1 MKLIRYL
8 PSSLLI
14 LVILTICLRASF
26 FFSVGW
32 ILLFISVPHP
42 LSVSSLC
49 QLLSCFLFSW
59 YDQSLSII
67 WRRGNWGGGV
77 DGVFLCLDRIYL
89 IPPYWTN
96 KKKWLPLPPPLSLA
110 VNWQS
115 LFYGSFL
122 ILCWRQLPP
131 PPRSPWKL
139 QGPPQNPPILS
150 SHLILYATPTQ
161 SAEHGACYDNLVSG
175 FIHS

>member
-89 IPPYWTN
+89 IPPYN
-96 KKKWLPLPPPLSLA
+96 KQKNNYCPSPPPLSLA

-115 LFYGSFL
+115 LFYSSFL
-122 ILCWRQLPP
+122 ILYWRQLPP
-131 PPRSPWKL
+131 PLPSFPLRTTGSTPK
-139 QGPPQNPPILS
+139 S
-150 SHLILYATPTQ
+150 SNSEQ
-161 SAEHGACYDNLVSG
+161 SLDSACYTYSVSRAW
-175 FIHS
+175 SMLW

>member
-1 MKLIRYL
+1 MKLIRDL
-8 PSSLLI
+8 PSSLLM
-14 LVILTICLRASF
+14 LLILTICMRARLSI
-26 FFSVGW
+26 FFSFGL

-49 QLLSCFLFSW
+49 QLLNCFLFSW

-89 IPPYWTN
+89 IPPYN
-96 KKKWLPLPPPLSLA
+96 KQKKNYCPSPPSH
-110 VNWQS
+110 WQLIGS
-115 LFYGSFL
+115 HSSMGSFL

-131 PPRSPWKL
+131 PPLVPPENYRVYPKIL
-139 QGPPQNPPILS
+139 Q
-150 SHLILYATPTQ
+150 
-161 SAEHGACYDNLVSG
+161 
-175 FIHS
+175 F

>member
-1 MKLIRYL
+1 MKLIRDL
-8 PSSLLI
+8 PSSLLM
-14 LVILTICLRASF
+14 LVILTICLRARLSF
-26 FFSVGW
+26 FFSVGL

-49 QLLSCFLFSW
+49 QLLNCFLFSW

-89 IPPYWTN
+89 IPPYN
-96 KKKWLPLPPPLSLA
+96 KQKKKLLPLPPLSLA

-115 LFYGSFL
+115 LFYGFFL
-122 ILCWRQLPP
+122 NTLLATTPP
-131 PPRSPWKL
+131 PLPSFPLRTTGSIPK
-139 QGPPQNPPILS
+139 S
-150 SHLILYATPTQ
+150 SNFEQ
-161 SAEHGACYDNLVSG
+161 SLDFACYTYSVSRAW
-175 FIHS
+175 SML

>member
-1 MKLIRYL
+1 MKLIRDL
-8 PSSLLI
+8 PSSLLM
-14 LVILTICLRASF
+14 LLILTICLRARLSF
-26 FFSVGW
+26 FFSVGL

-49 QLLSCFLFSW
+49 QLLNCFLFSW

-89 IPPYWTN
+89 IPPYN
-96 KKKWLPLPPPLSLA
+96 KQKNNFCPPFSLA

-131 PPRSPWKL
+131 PPPLVPPENYRVYPKIL
-139 QGPPQNPPILS
+139 Q
-150 SHLILYATPTQ
+150 
-161 SAEHGACYDNLVSG
+161 
-175 FIHS
+175 F

>member
-1 MKLIRYL
+1 MKLIRDL
-8 PSSLLI
+8 PSSLLM
-14 LVILTICLRASF
+14 LVILTICLRARLSF
-26 FFSVGW
+26 FFSVGL

-49 QLLSCFLFSW
+49 QLLNCFLFSW

-89 IPPYWTN
+89 IPPYTKQKN
-96 KKKWLPLPPPLSLA
+96 NYCPPPPFSLA

-131 PPRSPWKL
+131 PLPSFPLRTTGSTPK
-139 QGPPQNPPILS
+139 S
-150 SHLILYATPTQ
+150 SNFEQ
-161 SAEHGACYDNLVSG
+161 SLDIACYTYSVSRAW
-175 FIHS
+175 SML

>member
-1 MKLIRYL
+1 MKLIRDL
-8 PSSLLI
+8 PSSLLM
-14 LVILTICLRASF
+14 LVILTICLRARLSF
-26 FFSVGW
+26 FFSVGL

-49 QLLSCFLFSW
+49 QLLNCFLFSW

-89 IPPYWTN
+89 IPPYN
-96 KKKWLPLPPPLSLA
+96 KQKNNFCPPFSLA

-131 PPRSPWKL
+131 PPPLVPLENYRVYPKIL
-139 QGPPQNPPILS
+139 Q
-150 SHLILYATPTQ
+150 
-161 SAEHGACYDNLVSG
+161 
-175 FIHS
+175 F

>member
-1 MKLIRYL
+1 MKLIRDL
-8 PSSLLI
+8 PSSLLM
-14 LVILTICLRASF
+14 LVILTICLRARLSFF
-26 FFSVGW
+26 FFSVGL

-49 QLLSCFLFSW
+49 QLLNCFLFSW

-89 IPPYWTN
+89 IPPYN
-96 KKKWLPLPPPLSLA
+96 KQKKKLLPLPPLSLA

-115 LFYGSFL
+115 LFYGFFL
-122 ILCWRQLPP
+122 NTLLATTPP
-131 PPRSPWKL
+131 PPPLVPPENYRVYPKIL
-139 QGPPQNPPILS
+139 Q
-150 SHLILYATPTQ
+150 
-161 SAEHGACYDNLVSG
+161 
-175 FIHS
+175 F

>member
-1 MKLIRYL
+1 MKLIRDL
-8 PSSLLI
+8 PSSLLM
-14 LVILTICLRASF
+14 LVILTICLRARLSFFF
-26 FFSVGW
+26 FFSVGL

-49 QLLSCFLFSW
+49 QLLNCFLFSW

-89 IPPYWTN
+89 IPPYN
-96 KKKWLPLPPPLSLA
+96 KQKKNYCPSPPLSLA

-115 LFYGSFL
+115 LFYGFFL
-122 ILCWRQLPP
+122 NTLLATTPP
-131 PPRSPWKL
+131 PPPLVPPENYRVYPKIL
-139 QGPPQNPPILS
+139 Q
-150 SHLILYATPTQ
+150 
-161 SAEHGACYDNLVSG
+161 
-175 FIHS
+175 F

>member
-1 MKLIRYL
+1 MKLIRDL
-8 PSSLLI
+8 PSSLLM
-14 LVILTICLRASF
+14 LVILTICLRARLSF
-26 FFSVGW
+26 FFSVGL

-49 QLLSCFLFSW
+49 QLLNCFLFSW

-89 IPPYWTN
+89 IPPYN
-96 KKKWLPLPPPLSLA
+96 KQKKKLLPLPPLSLA

-115 LFYGSFL
+115 LFYGFFL
-122 ILCWRQLPP
+122 NTLLATTPP
-131 PPRSPWKL
+131 PPPLVPPENYRVYPKIL
-139 QGPPQNPPILS
+139 Q
-150 SHLILYATPTQ
+150 
-161 SAEHGACYDNLVSG
+161 
-175 FIHS
+175 F

>member
-96 KKKWLPLPPPLSLA
+96 KQKNYCPSPPLSLA

-131 PPRSPWKL
+131 PLVPLENYRVHPKIL
-139 QGPPQNPPILS
+139 QFWAVTWYCMLHLLS
-150 SHLILYATPTQ
+150 QPSM
-161 SAEHGACYDNLVSG
+161 EHAM
-175 FIHS
+175 II

>member
-1 MKLIRYL
+1 MKLIRDL
-8 PSSLLI
+8 PSSLLM
-14 LVILTICLRASF
+14 LVILTICLRARLSFF
-26 FFSVGW
+26 FFSVGL

-49 QLLSCFLFSW
+49 QLMNCFLFSW

-89 IPPYWTN
+89 IPPYN
-96 KKKWLPLPPPLSLA
+96 KQKKKLLPLPPLSLA

-115 LFYGSFL
+115 LFYGFFL
-122 ILCWRQLPP
+122 NTLLATTPP
-131 PPRSPWKL
+131 PPPLVPPENYRVYPKIL
-139 QGPPQNPPILS
+139 Q
-150 SHLILYATPTQ
+150 
-161 SAEHGACYDNLVSG
+161 
-175 FIHS
+175 F